1 MCTDVGKHRP
11 YGSRPGSVPP
21 AQSGG
26 PGPLIRV
33 SPANF
38 GPPANSHGPTGHGSL
53 LCHTHGG
60 RPVYSRPS
68 CDLLRYHAISCETCH
83 DFHMI
88 SGKRNFP
95 VSELK
100 LFASAR
106 SAGKDIKT
114 PFGGVCHAR
123 CHAQCMMDAAC
134 APLQRHDNSRAR
146 AAANNTRCTRHHALH
161 AGRSAPHPRV
171 AVRGSGS

>member
-1 MCTDVGKHRP
+1 M
-11 YGSRPGSVPP
+11 
-21 AQSGG
+21 
-26 PGPLIRV
+26 IRV

-106 SAGKDIKT
+106 SAGKDMKT
-114 PFGGVCHAR
+114 PFGEYTAMHTAMHTV
-123 CHAQCMMDAAC
+123 
-134 APLQRHDNSRAR
+134 R
-146 AAANNTRCTRHHALH
+146 AAAHNTTCTCHNPQCARGGVLH
-161 AGRSAPHPRV
+161 TPARPYVFDSQSAAPPRLRRRPQD
-171 AVRGSGS
+171 RGVLA